1 MTNTKP
7 LPKQAPVSSMITELL
22 PIVNITDFNAF
33 TDKNGGIV
41 ELMQINTRDLFSA
54 KVEDVEYDMGCWS
67 LLLKT
72 YMNDLKIIYMGYPVE
87 VTSQVAY
94 IEKRLSKTKNPIFR
108 KELEG
113 EKQELIQAHKEN
125 LAKEFYL
132 MIFSKDQKEYN
143 SNMNRIYA
151 ILGRA
156 GIINFL
162 PLPKK
167 IQILSKMQNMNL
179 PLTAIPKTKN
189 IPRTVTGKDNFNSY
203 LVSTIQP
210 QGNISFRDERFIRTG
225 YGYEACV
232 RIFGTPS
239 EIKFGWIS
247 NFITNYENTI
257 VTFDIGASERNKTL
271 KNISTSLEEQQNR
284 FDSAR
289 NSTERQ
295 EARNNYMKLDMIQEQ
310 VIEAGEVIKQVHIR
324 IFCYEKTENE
334 LEKSTTDIINDLV
347 ANRFKASIFLDEG
360 KYDWLSLFT
369 SLNEQSGMP
378 NHRQGL
384 PIPTEAFT
392 LGHPYHFSSLS
403 DPFGTYYGKT
413 QTGGTVC
420 FDPYQKDKMRTFY
433 SMIILGVLGTGKSTL
448 LKDMIKKDVILGNYV
463 RGFST
468 NKEFDKLIRYL
479 GGSIINLDGSEGF
492 INILHIYRTG
502 DMPISINANSK
513 HLSEE
518 ERAREEKNRLI
529 AFELSCYRKHIQ
541 KVVQWYK
548 FLVPIADD
556 YDTMT
561 LEQILHKLYTKKLGF
576 STKHPEN
583 NPRITELDPKSYP
596 ILSDLLEVIEEEMY
610 SNKTLKTKKETLSR
624 LEFERLEN
632 LNKAIG
638 TTIATSGILFNG
650 YSSIRDFT
658 NEQIIFFSIEGLKDG
673 NKKAFNAQLYNAM
686 NLFLDN
692 LTAIGEPQ
700 KQKFEA
706 KDSNMDM
713 SDILKFKLY
722 FDEAQQYV
730 NASSPEIVM
739 NIDSFN
745 RESRKL
751 FGGMVLATH
760 TINGFFPKDSTK
772 EGVDAMMNLFSLT
785 QYKVLF
791 CQPNDSIKT
800 IAEVF
805 GGELPIQDLNSLSKM
820 GVGECVLNIS
830 GDTTVHFDIEVSE
843 EEKVL
848 FTGGA

>member
-1 MTNTKP
+1 MTNTRP
-7 LPKQAPVSSMITELL
+7 LPKQAPISSMITELL
-22 PIVNITDFNAF
+22 PIVDITDFDAF

-41 ELMQINTRDLFSA
+41 ELMQIKTKDLFSA
-54 KVEDVEYDMGCWS
+54 KVEDIEYDMDCWS
-67 LLLKT
+67 LFLKT
-72 YMNDLKIIYMGYPVE
+72 YTNDLKIVYMGYPVE
-87 VTSQVAY
+87 VTSQVSY
-94 IEKRLSKTKNPIFR
+94 IEKRISKTKNPIFR
-108 KELEG
+108 KELEN
-113 EKQELIQAHKEN
+113 EKKELLQAHKEN

-132 MIFSKDQKEYN
+132 MIFSKDKKQYN
-143 SNMNRIYA
+143 SNMHSIYG
-151 ILGRA
+151 ILGRS
-156 GIINFL
+156 GITDFL

-189 IPRTVTGKDNFNSY
+189 IPRTDKGNENFNPY

-225 YGYEACV
+225 YGYEACI
-232 RIFGTPS
+232 RIFGVPS

-247 NFITNYENTI
+247 KFITNYENTI
-257 VTFDIGASERNKTL
+257 VTFDIGASDRNKTL

-284 FDSAR
+284 YDNAK
-289 NSTERQ
+289 NSTERH
-295 EARNNYMKLDMIQEQ
+295 EAGSSYMKLDNIHNQ
-310 VIEAGEVIKQVHIR
+310 VIDEGEVIKQVHMR
-324 IFCYEKTENE
+324 IFCYEKTTKE
-334 LEKSTTDIINDLV
+334 LEESTTDIINDLV

-378 NHRQGL
+378 NNRQGL

-403 DPFGTYYGKT
+403 DPLGTYFGRT
-413 QTGGTVC
+413 RTGGTVL

-433 SMIILGVLGTGKSTL
+433 SIIILGILGTGKSTL
-448 LKDMIKKDVILGNYV
+448 LKDMIKKDVILGNFV

-468 NKEFDKLIRYL
+468 NKEFDALIRYL

-502 DMPISINANSK
+502 EMPIANSANLQS
-513 HLSEE
+513 LSEE
-518 ERAREEKNRLI
+518 ERTKKEKRRMI

-548 FLVPIADD
+548 FLVPIAND

-561 LEQILHKLYTKKLGF
+561 LEQLLHKLYYKKLGF
-576 STKHPEN
+576 TTNDPQN
-583 NPRITELDPKSYP
+583 NPRITELDPQSYP
-596 ILSDLLEVIEEEMY
+596 ILSDLLEIIEDEMY
-610 SNKTLKTKKETLSR
+610 SDKLLKISKKALSN

-632 LNKAIG
+632 LYKAIS
-638 TTIATSGILFNG
+638 TTIQTSGILFNG
-650 YSSIRDFT
+650 HSSIRDFT

-706 KDSNMDM
+706 KDSRMDM
-713 SDILKFKLY
+713 SDIQKFKLY
-722 FDEAQQYV
+722 FDEAQHYV

-772 EGVDAMMNLFSLT
+772 EGIDAMMNLFSLT
-785 QYKVLF
+785 QYKFLF
-791 CQPNDSIKT
+791 RQPSDSIQT
-800 IAEVF
+800 IDQVF
-805 GGELPIQDLNSLSKM
+805 SGELPIQDLNSLSKM

-830 GDTTVHFDIEVSE
+830 GDTSIHFDVEVSE